1 MVLPIILDW
10 ISADL
15 ILSCDKEVGN
25 DLLAH
30 YTSCRLNSA
39 AHEGRPCTHPRK
51 TPVTSCEGSNGSYV
65 AEKGSL
71 NGKNLVKAPG
81 KYIITSRSAE
91 QGGPYENRVE

>member
-30 YTSCRLNSA
+30 Y
-39 AHEGRPCTHPRK
+39 
-51 TPVTSCEGSNGSYV
+51 
-65 AEKGSL
+65 
-71 NGKNLVKAPG
+71 
-81 KYIITSRSAE
+81 SR
-91 QGGPYENRVE
+91 